1 MSYVAGV
8 IRQQLD
14 ERCLRSPL
22 ASAPT

>member
-8 IRQQLD
+8 IRKQLD
-14 ERCLRSPL
+14 ERCLRGPL